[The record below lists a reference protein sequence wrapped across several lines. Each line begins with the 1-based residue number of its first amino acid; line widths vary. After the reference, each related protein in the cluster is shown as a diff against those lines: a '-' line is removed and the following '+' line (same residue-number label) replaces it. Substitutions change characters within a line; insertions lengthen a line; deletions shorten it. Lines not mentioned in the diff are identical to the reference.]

1 MRKGLLLRKEAAQR
15 GVALCKGFVFKRE
28 AGEEREREG
37 GEERVG
43 LLERGMGEGARVRCS
58 CFFLKKKLASFLCQA
73 LINS

>member
-43 LLERGMGEGARVRCS
+43 LLEREGRS
-58 CFFLKKKLASFLCQA
+58 KSEMFFFFFEKKMASFLCQA

>member
-43 LLERGMGEGARVRCS
+43 LLERGMGGRSKSEMFL
-58 CFFLKKKLASFLCQA
+58 FFFKKKNWPPFSVRHL
-73 LINS
+73 